1 MQTWGGGGRKR
12 AFFEVRREVDLFARD
27 PQDNGGLLRMV
38 HVDESDFATDL
49 PVADRV
55 EQLKF
60 VGAADVFAGQDL

>member
-1 MQTWGGGGRKR
+1 
-12 AFFEVRREVDLFARD
+12 
-27 PQDNGGLLRMV
+27 MV